1 MKNFLFAAFIFCAVG
16 LNAQLDTLGLHK
28 RVQDFGR
35 QLFKS
40 VKMNSE
46 YDLAVLSGAKNNLYD
61 IIYSKTNSHEGNVPE
76 VEPTDEELEAE
87 ITKHNEEMN
96 ACLAKAFADM
106 RTAGIRVRDI
116 QLVDVVT
123 EDVLAGV
130 ITEENTTEYDIGIY
144 RIVVRFEFAGKQY
157 AIVANDCWNL
167 VGGLIMGHNF
177 VFDPNYSSAVPVQE

>member
-1 MKNFLFAAFIFCAVG
+1 MKNLLFAAFIFCTFC

-35 QLFKS
+35 QLFKA

-46 YDLAVLSGAKNNLYD
+46 YDLAVLSGAKNNLFD

-106 RTAGIRVRDI
+106 RAAGIRVRDI
-116 QLVDVVT
+116 QFVDVVA

-130 ITEENTTEYDIGIY
+130 ITEENASEYDLGVY
-144 RIVVRFEFAGKQY
+144 RVVVRIEFAGKKY
-157 AIVANDCWNL
+157 EIVANDCWNL
-167 VGGLIMGHNF
+167 AGGLIMGHNF
-177 VFDPNYSSAVPVQE
+177 VFDPENSPPTEE